1 MSGSVGAAAAAEE
14 AEGESKG
21 VVGGSVAGE
30 SAGIAV
36 RSAGTAGGAAGDAGA
51 SRRRRPHRRVVF
63 RGTERFDADG
73 LFGDDGVADSTDP
86 EVLDER
92 LRKSADDDSRILNE
106 LPPHWAKFD
115 AEGRR

>member
-1 MSGSVGAAAAAEE
+1 MSGIVNAAAEK
-14 AEGESKG
+14 AENEPKDVAGRHM
-21 VVGGSVAGE
+21 AGE
-30 SAGIAV
+30 STGIA
-36 RSAGTAGGAAGDAGA
+36 GETAGDAGV

-63 RGTERFDADG
+63 KGTERFDADG
-73 LFGDDGVADSTDP
+73 LFNDDGVADSDDP